1 VLLIVT
7 NREDRTA
14 DWLIVE
20 LHRRDAPFVRFNT
33 EDYPGSTALRWSP
46 HASVLKLRA
55 HDVALDEV
63 TSVWY
68 RRPVPPPPD
77 LTIDTARARW
87 AQTEAREALE
97 GVWRTLDARWV
108 NHPDRN
114 IAASSKPAQL
124 SAAERLGFRV
134 PETLMTNDADAARRF
149 VERQPSGAVVK
160 PLLSGRLTVDGE
172 EKLFFTTRLMPGQQV
187 PWDRLGREPYLF
199 QAFVDKRADIRVTVI
214 GDQAHAVAI
223 DSQQHPDTRTD
234 FRRTDPTRLPH
245 QPIELPAD
253 VRDRCVELVHSFG
266 CLFGAI
272 DLAETADGYWFFE
285 NNPSGQWA
293 WIEQITGLPLRRR
306 LADLLT
312 APR

>member
-1 VLLIVT
+1 MLLIVT

-14 DWLIVE
+14 DWLVVE
-20 LHRRDAPFVRFNT
+20 LHRRGSSFVRFNT
-33 EDYPGSTALRWSP
+33 EDYPASTVLRWTARS
-46 HASVLKLRA
+46 AVLKLGA
-55 HDVALDEV
+55 QDIDLEEV

-68 RRPVPPPPD
+68 RRPVPPSPNPTVD
-77 LTIDTARARW
+77 IARARW

-114 IAASSKPAQL
+114 TAASSKPAQL
-124 SAAERLGFRV
+124 RAAGRLGFLV
-134 PETLMTNDADAARRF
+134 PETLMTNDAGAARRF
-149 VERQPSGAVVK
+149 VEAQPSGAVVK
-160 PLLSGRLTVDGE
+160 PLRSGRITVAGE
-172 EKLFFTTRLMPGQQV
+172 EKLFFTSRLIRGQQV

-214 GDQAHAVAI
+214 GDAAYAVMI

-245 QPIELPAD
+245 EPVELPPD
-253 VRDRCVELVHSFG
+253 VRKRCVELVHDFG

-272 DLAETADGYWFFE
+272 DLAQTADGYWFFE

-293 WIEQITGLPLRRR
+293 WIEQITGLPLRQH